1 MSRTDRTNM
10 CCTSADATRKPLSGA
25 SGKPLSGA
33 SGKRREQLADLS
45 IEFLGG
51 HE

>member
-1 MSRTDRTNM
+1 MSRSDRTNM
-10 CCTSADATRKPLSGA
+10 CCTSADATR
-25 SGKPLSGA
+25 KPLSGA